1 MKTKGLMIAALFIS
15 GAAFAQTASV
25 KQEQQVKVSSNTQV
39 NAAENKQPANVQA
52 NAAAQQESAVTA
64 DPSAAVAAKSAVKSN
79 AKSSVKAVKATTD
92 QLQDQTVQ
100 TSKVAVQQVNNV
112 TATAARSTVH
122 VNSAV
127 NNSLKIKA
135 APVKVNALSSGAIGL
150 KGL

>member
-1 MKTKGLMIAALFIS
+1 MKTKGLMIAAFFIS

-52 NAAAQQESAVTA
+52 NAAAQQESAVTV

-79 AKSSVKAVKATTD
+79 AQSSVTAVKATTD

-100 TSKVAVQQVNNV
+100 TSKMAVQHVNNV
-112 TATAARSTVH
+112 TATAARSTLH

>member
-25 KQEQQVKVSSNTQV
+25 KQEQEVKVSSNTQV

-52 NAAAQQESAVTA
+52 KAAARQESAVTV
-64 DPSAAVAAKSAVKSN
+64 DPNAAAAAESAVKNN
-79 AKSSVKAVKATTD
+79 AKSSVAAVKATTD

-112 TATAARSTVH
+112 TATAARSTLH
-122 VNSAV
+122 ANSAV
-127 NNSLKIKA
+127 SNSLKIKA